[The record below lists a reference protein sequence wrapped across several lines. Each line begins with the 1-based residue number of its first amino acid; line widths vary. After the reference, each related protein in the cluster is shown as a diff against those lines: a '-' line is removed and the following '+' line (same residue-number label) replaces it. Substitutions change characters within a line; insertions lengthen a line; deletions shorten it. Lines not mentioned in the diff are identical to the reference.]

1 MEDWQYLF
9 QRWKSEN
16 KLLTVEYLVEKRGRF
31 SLSGRL
37 LQYNADTQTL
47 IFYVDDIKSVLT
59 LSLNQIENISD
70 GWT

>member
-1 MEDWQYLF
+1 MEDWQYQF

-16 KLLTVEYLVEKRGRF
+16 KLLTVEYLIEKKGKF

-47 IFYVDDIKSVLT
+47 IFYVDDLKSVQT

-70 GWT
+70 EWS